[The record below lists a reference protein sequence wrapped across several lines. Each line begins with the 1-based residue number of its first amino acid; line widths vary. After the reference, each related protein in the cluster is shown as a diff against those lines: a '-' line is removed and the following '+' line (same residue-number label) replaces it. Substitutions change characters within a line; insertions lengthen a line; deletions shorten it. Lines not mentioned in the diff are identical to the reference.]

1 MAETAV
7 QAAVAE
13 KPPNGAEATPG
24 VRCKVKDLNLG
35 DLVVVEGFDG
45 PKTVLAA
52 TKVRSGP
59 DCGKLEVQLVGAD
72 DSVETARF
80 NPDEEFTVVGKNA
93 VPANP
98 PKKGGKK
105 NSGKGKS
112 QSEPK
117 GERAGDKA
125 VKPEPEKGKPRPDK
139 AGKAKPTKATGD
151 KRMSA
156 LDAAAKVLGE
166 TGQAMNCQE
175 MIKAM
180 SEKGYWKSPGGLTP
194 HATLYSAILREL
206 KAKGAEA
213 RFRRTE
219 RGKFSAA
226 SA

>member
-13 KPPNGAEATPG
+13 EPPNGTEATPG
-24 VRCKVKDLNLG
+24 ARCKVKDLSLG

-45 PKTVLAA
+45 PKTVQAA
-52 TKVRSGP
+52 SKVRTGP
-59 DCGKLEVQLVGAD
+59 DSGKLEVQLAGAD
-72 DSVETARF
+72 DSVENARF
-80 NPDEEFTVVGKNA
+80 NPEEEVTVVGKNA
-93 VPANP
+93 VRANA
-98 PKKGGKK
+98 PKKDGKK
-105 NSGKGKS
+105 TPGKGKG
-112 QSEPK
+112 QGKPKAEPA
-117 GERAGDKA
+117 RSKA
-125 VKPEPEKGKPRPDK
+125 TKPEPEKGKSKPGE
-139 AGKAKPTKATGD
+139 AAKAKARKAAAH
-151 KRMSA
+151 KKMSA

-175 MIKAM
+175 LIQAM
-180 SEKGYWKSPGGLTP
+180 GDKGYWKSPGGKTP

-213 RFRRTE
+213 RFRKTE